1 MRAIEFLIKEVRGD
15 HLYHYTNA
23 GAAVSILRTGYI
35 KAGIGSQL
43 ATKAQ
48 TKLPTV
54 SVTRDWRY
62 ATGQSNNDS
71 AGQRQ
76 QDVVFILDR
85 KKIENNYKT
94 IGTSQSDD
102 TRAGA
107 FSGMRPGKRDAIR
120 SVSPGGE
127 KYKQIDTDND
137 RSISQ
142 DEFKAY
148 QQMAHAGDEKE
159 LAKHRN
165 NWNSIV
171 NYGKRKAGQEFEEV
185 IPVKSG
191 QLPLKDILVGVY
203 SVPGGDGE
211 NLAKNLNPDDPNSKR
226 RPFMD
231 PIPYVDKRP

>member
-1 MRAIEFLIKEVRGD
+1 MRAIEFLINEVRGD

-23 GAAVSILRTGYI
+23 GAAVNILRTGYI
-35 KAGIGSQL
+35 KAGAGSQL

-54 SVTRDWRY
+54 SVTRDWAY
-62 ATGQSNNDS
+62 ATGKSGNDS
-71 AGQRQ
+71 PGQRM

-107 FSGMRPGKRDAIR
+107 FNTLRPAKRDHIR

-142 DEFKAY
+142 DEFKAF
-148 QQMAHAGDEKE
+148 QQMAHAGDKSE
-159 LAKHRN
+159 LAKHQN
-165 NWNSIV
+165 TWASIV
-171 NYGKRKAGQEFEEV
+171 NHGRRKAGKEYEEV

-191 QLPLKDILVGVY
+191 KLPLKNILVGVY
-203 SVPGGDGE
+203 SIPGGDGE
-211 NLAKNLNPDDPNSKR
+211 NLAKNLNPDDPNPKR

-231 PIPYVDKRP
+231 PIPYVDNRP